1 MKLIKFSNLL
11 FSFSKLYEIFLVK
24 NFKGDNDKMG
34 IFDKVKEAAMNQFIE
49 VIEWLDDSG
58 NTILYRFPVYQQE
71 IKNGAQLIVRES
83 QTAVF
88 VFEGQVADVFTP
100 GRYSI
105 DGGNTPILSK
115 LGAWKYGFNS
125 PMKSEVYFVNTK
137 QFTDMKWG
145 TSNPIMLRDADFGIV
160 RLRAFGAYS
169 MRVADPA
176 VFIKEVAGTNAH
188 FQTEDIDEQLKRAI
202 VTEFSDALG
211 EMKIP
216 ALDLAAQYKEVGET
230 IRAKINE
237 DFGTYGLQ
245 VTKFYV
251 ENISLPPE
259 VEEAMDRRASMGA
272 LGNVDNYMKFQAAD
286 ALRDAAQNEGG
297 GAGLGAGLGAGFAVG
312 NQMVNAFGQQGG
324 GGQSQQPPQAQTV
337 PCPTCGK
344 PNTAGVKFCA
354 DCGGKMEIAKVPC
367 VKCGAELREGAKF
380 CSECGS
386 TQEKQ
391 KCAGCQAEL
400 APGAKFCAE
409 CGAKTE
415 G

>member
-1 MKLIKFSNLL
+1 MSIL
-11 FSFSKLYEIFLVK
+11 
-24 NFKGDNDKMG
+24 
-34 IFDKVKEAAMNQFIE
+34 DKVKDAAMNQFIE
-49 VIEWLDDSG
+49 VIEWLDESKD
-58 NTILYRFPVYQQE
+58 TLLYRFPVAGQE

-83 QTAVF
+83 QAAVF
-88 VFEGQVADVFTP
+88 VFEGQVGDVFTP
-100 GRYSI
+100 GRYTI

-145 TSNPIMLRDADFGIV
+145 TSNPIMLRDQDFGIV

-169 MRVADPA
+169 LRVADPGE
-176 VFIKEVAGTNAH
+176 FIKEIAGTNAH
-188 FQTEDIDEQLKRAI
+188 FQTEDIDGQLKRAI
-202 VTEFSDALG
+202 VTEFSDAIG

-216 ALDLAAQYKEVGET
+216 ALDLAAQYKEMGEA

-237 DFGTYGLQ
+237 DFKGYGLE

-259 VEEAMDRRASMGA
+259 VEAAMDKRASMGA
-272 LGNVDNYMKFQAAD
+272 LGDAQKYMQFQAAD

-312 NQMVNAFGQQGG
+312 GQMANAFGGQQGG
-324 GGQSQQPPQAQTV
+324 PGGGGQAAGVS
-337 PCPTCGK
+337 CPNCGK
-344 PNTAGVKFCA
+344 QNVAGAKFCA
-354 DCGGKMEIAKVPC
+354 ECGGKMEVEKVPC
-367 VKCGAELREGAKF
+367 VKCGAQLREGAKF

-386 TQEKQ
+386 SQEKA
-391 KCAGCQAEL
+391 KCANCQAEL
-400 APGAKFCAE
+400 APGAKFCPE
-409 CGAKTE
+409 CGTKTE
-415 G
+415 EAA

>member
-1 MKLIKFSNLL
+1 M
-11 FSFSKLYEIFLVK
+11 SF
-24 NFKGDNDKMG
+24 
-34 IFDKVKEAAMNQFIE
+34 FDKVKEAAMNQFIE
-49 VIEWLDDSG
+49 VIEWLDNTGD
-58 NTILYRFPVYQQE
+58 TILYRFPVYQQE

-100 GRYSI
+100 GRYTI

-125 PMKSEVYFVNTK
+125 PIKSEVYFVNTK

-169 MRVADPA
+169 LRVKDPA
-176 VFIKEVAGTNAH
+176 MFIKEVAGTNAH

-202 VTEFSDALG
+202 VTEFSDAIG

-216 ALDLAAQYKEVGET
+216 ALDLAAQYKELGDA
-230 IRAKINE
+230 IRGKINE
-237 DFGTYGLQ
+237 DFNSYGLE

-251 ENISLPPE
+251 ENISLPEE
-259 VEEAMDRRASMGA
+259 VEKAMDKRAQMGA
-272 LGNVDNYMKFQAAD
+272 LGNLDNYMKLQAAD

-312 NQMVNAFGQQGG
+312 NQMANAFGGTQGGAQQQQGG
-324 GGQSQQPPQAQTV
+324 GGQQTNNV

-344 PNTAGVKFCA
+344 QNVAGVKFCA

-367 VKCGAELREGAKF
+367 VKCGISLREGAKF

-386 TQEKQ
+386 TQEKA
-391 KCAGCQAEL
+391 KCANCQAEL
-400 APGAKFCAE
+400 ASGAKFCPE
-409 CGAKTE
+409 CGTKTE
-415 G
+415 VV

>member
-1 MKLIKFSNLL
+1 MSI
-11 FSFSKLYEIFLVK
+11 I
-24 NFKGDNDKMG
+24 
-34 IFDKVKEAAMNQFIE
+34 DKVKEAAMNQFIE
-49 VIEWLDDSG
+49 VIEWLDDSQD
-58 NTILYRFPVYQQE
+58 TLLYRFPVYQQE

-88 VFEGQVADVFTP
+88 VFEGQVGDVFTP
-100 GRYSI
+100 GRYTVE
-105 DGGNTPILSK
+105 GGNTPILSK

-125 PMKSEVYFVNTK
+125 PIKAEVYFVNTK

-169 MRVADPA
+169 MRVADPSE
-176 VFIKEVAGTNAH
+176 FIKEIAGTNAK
-188 FQTEDIDEQLKRAI
+188 FQTEDIDGQLKRAI

-211 EMKIP
+211 ELKIP
-216 ALDLAAQYKEVGET
+216 ALDLAAQYKEVGEQ

-237 DFGTYGLQ
+237 DFKGYGLE

-259 VEEAMDRRASMGA
+259 VEAAMDKRASMGA
-272 LGNVDNYMKFQAAD
+272 LGDAQQYMQFQAAD

-312 NQMVNAFGQQGG
+312 GQMANAFGQQGG
-324 GGQSQQPPQAQTV
+324 TGAQGASTV
-337 PCPTCGK
+337 PCPSCGK
-344 PNTAGVKFCA
+344 PNAAGVKFCA

-367 VKCGAELREGAKF
+367 VKCSAELREGAKF
-380 CSECGS
+380 CSECGA
-386 TQEKQ
+386 TQEKA
-391 KCAGCQAEL
+391 KCANCQFEL
-400 APGAKFCAE
+400 AAGAKFCPE
-409 CGAKTE
+409 CGTKTE
-415 G
+415 AV

>member
-1 MKLIKFSNLL
+1 M
-11 FSFSKLYEIFLVK
+11 SF
-24 NFKGDNDKMG
+24 
-34 IFDKVKEAAMNQFIE
+34 FDKVKEEALNQFIE
-49 VIEWLDDSG
+49 VIEWLDNTGD
-58 NTILYRFPVYQQE
+58 TILYRFPVHGNE

-100 GRYSI
+100 GRYTVE
-105 DGGNTPILSK
+105 GGNTPILSK

-125 PMKSEVYFVNTK
+125 PIKSEVYFVNTK

-169 MRVADPA
+169 LRVADPA
-176 VFIKEVAGTNAH
+176 EFIRQIAGTNAT
-188 FQTEDIDEQLKRAI
+188 FQTEDIDGQLKRSI

-211 EMKIP
+211 ELKIP
-216 ALDLAAQYKEVGET
+216 ALDLAAQYKELGEA

-237 DFGTYGLQ
+237 DFKGYGLE

-259 VEEAMDRRASMGA
+259 VEEAMDKRASMGA
-272 LGNVDNYMKFQAAD
+272 LGDAQRYMQFQAAD

-312 NQMVNAFGQQGG
+312 NQMANVFGGGQGPGG
-324 GGQSQQPPQAQTV
+324 GGAAPTGGAAATAA
-337 PCPTCGK
+337 CPTCGK
-344 PNTAGVKFCA
+344 QNAAGVKFCS
-354 DCGGKMEIAKVPC
+354 DCGGKMEVAKVPC

-386 TQEKQ
+386 SQEKA
-391 KCAGCQAEL
+391 KCANCQHEL
-400 APGAKFCAE
+400 APGAKFCPE
-409 CGAKTE
+409 CGTKTE
-415 G
+415 AAT

>member
-1 MKLIKFSNLL
+1 MSI
-11 FSFSKLYEIFLVK
+11 V
-24 NFKGDNDKMG
+24 
-34 IFDKVKEAAMNQFIE
+34 DKVKEAAMNQFIE
-49 VIEWLDDSG
+49 VIEWLDSSQD
-58 NTILYRFPVYQQE
+58 TLVYRFPVYNQE

-83 QTAVF
+83 QAAVF
-88 VFEGQVADVFTP
+88 VYEGQVADVFTP
-100 GRYSI
+100 GRYTI

-169 MRVADPA
+169 LRVADPA
-176 VFIKEVAGTNAH
+176 GFIKEIAGTNAH
-188 FQTEDIDEQLKRAI
+188 FQTEDIDGQLKRAI
-202 VTEFSDALG
+202 VSEFSDAIG

-216 ALDLAAQYKEVGET
+216 ALDLAAQYKEIGEA
-230 IRAKINE
+230 IRAKING
-237 DFGTYGLQ
+237 DFNSWGLE

-259 VEEAMDRRASMGA
+259 VEAAMDKRASMGA
-272 LGNVDNYMKFQAAD
+272 LGDAQKYMQFQAAD

-312 NQMVNAFGQQGG
+312 GQMANAFGAGQPGGQQMGG
-324 GGQSQQPPQAQTV
+324 GGAAATV
-337 PCPTCGK
+337 ACPACGK
-344 PNTAGVKFCA
+344 QNAAGAKFCA
-354 DCGGKMEIAKVPC
+354 DCGGKMEIAQVPC
-367 VKCGAELREGAKF
+367 VKCGAKLREGAKF

-386 TQEKQ
+386 SQEKA
-391 KCAGCQAEL
+391 KCTGCQAEL
-400 APGAKFCAE
+400 SAGAKFCPE
-409 CGAKTE
+409 CGTKTPE
-415 G
+415 AA

>member
-1 MKLIKFSNLL
+1 MSIFEKIK
-11 FSFSKLYEIFLVK
+11 E
-24 NFKGDNDKMG
+24 
-34 IFDKVKEAAMNQFIE
+34 EALNQFIE

-58 NTILYRFPVYQQE
+58 DTMLYRFPVHGQE

-100 GRYSI
+100 GRYTVE
-105 DGGNTPILSK
+105 GGNTPILSK
-115 LGAWKYGFNS
+115 LGAWKFGFNS
-125 PMKSEVYFVNTK
+125 PIKSEVYFVNTK

-145 TSNPIMLRDADFGIV
+145 TSNPIALRDADFGIV

-169 MRVADPA
+169 LRVADPA
-176 VFIKEVAGTNAH
+176 EFIRQIAGTNAQ
-188 FQTEDIDEQLKRAI
+188 FQTDDIEGQLKRAI
-202 VTEFSDALG
+202 VTEFSDAIG
-211 EMKIP
+211 ELKIP
-216 ALDLAAQYKEVGET
+216 ALDLAAQYKELGEA

-237 DFGTYGLQ
+237 DFGSYGLE

-259 VEEAMDRRASMGA
+259 VEAAMDKRASMGA
-272 LGNVDNYMKFQAAD
+272 LGDAQKYMQFQAAD

-312 NQMVNAFGQQGG
+312 NQMANVFGGGQGPGGGQGG
-324 GGQSQQPPQAQTV
+324 GAATV
-337 PCPTCGK
+337 PCPSCGK
-344 PNTAGVKFCA
+344 QNAGGVKFCS
-354 DCGGKMEIAKVPC
+354 DCGGKMEVAKVPC

-386 TQEKQ
+386 TQEKA
-391 KCAGCQAEL
+391 KCANCQHEL
-400 APGAKFCAE
+400 APGAKFCPE
-409 CGAKTE
+409 CGTKTE
-415 G
+415 AAE